1 MGRHLI
7 ISDRVYTMAE
17 LKNMS
22 VAHEGINLNTVR
34 DQLKIRISEHD
45 KRKLLSSF
53 RTYC

>member
-1 MGRHLI
+1 
-7 ISDRVYTMAE
+7 MAE

-45 KRKLLSSF
+45 KRKFLSSF
-53 RTYC
+53 RHVLLAFFTLDS